1 VSTNDRAV
9 GPERLVEVSTFPFPT
24 AETGLTSTRS
34 KLTSENQKSSPDEPL
49 AVSFER
55 AGQLTDLGQTKL
67 RELAKD
73 GTLETTHVGTRNLIL
88 YASLKKLVLGVA
100 S

>member
-1 VSTNDRAV
+1 M
-9 GPERLVEVSTFPFPT
+9 
-24 AETGLTSTRS
+24 ETGLTSTRF
-34 KLTSENQKSSPDEPL
+34 KVKSENQKSSPDEPL

-73 GTLETTHVGTRNLIL
+73 GTLETAHVGTRKLIL
-88 YASLKKLVLGVA
+88 FQSLKRLLGVA